1 MTERFAIVLA
11 RHPAVTGVE
20 GLCYGQRD
28 VTLAHGWERMADGL
42 RTVMQ
47 GVGCRV
53 LFSSPARRCQMV
65 AERVARFMD
74 LDVRIDSRLREISFG
89 EWEGRPWAHIPRTA
103 LDAWAADVSG
113 FTPPGGGKRSRPA
126 GAGGV
131 FLGGYAAPRA
141 VLRGHNPWGAAT
153 PHAGHGPWHAR
164 QPARALAPHGVGP
177 GRGTGRW
184 RVQHRAVRT
193 AHSVTTAVAP
203 RTSPVWPPI
212 CHRANAHMT
221 IVAMAATTRQ

>member
-113 FTPPGGGKRSRPA
+113 FTPPGGESGLDLRARVGCFWADMQRRGQSCAVITHGGPLRLMQGMAHGMPGSLLA
-126 GAGGV
+126 PSPPMGSVRVVEQEDGV
-131 FLGGYAAPRA
+131 FS
-141 VLRGHNPWGAAT
+141 
-153 PHAGHGPWHAR
+153 
-164 QPARALAPHGVGP
+164 
-177 GRGTGRW
+177 TGRSEP
-184 RVQHRAVRT
+184 RIPSRLPLHQEHLRSGHRSAIAPTRT
-193 AHSVTTAVAP
+193 
-203 RTSPVWPPI
+203 
-212 CHRANAHMT
+212 
-221 IVAMAATTRQ
+221 